1 MLSVLSRFLGLRPL
15 TALKTSR
22 TVSSHADLPLGSNVF
37 TFSVKL
43 STVETPR
50 VGRTYKKE
58 AGPGIFERGVP
69 NCDYNTREYLDS
81 SLNILF
87 SPKGNLS
94 SRYAEMAWP

>member
-1 MLSVLSRFLGLRPL
+1 MSVLTEKKKVLSVLSRFLGLRPL

-50 VGRTYKKE
+50 VGRTYNMRQIQEFLK
-58 AGPGIFERGVP
+58 GGFQTVITIHV
-69 NCDYNTREYLDS
+69 
-81 SLNILF
+81 NILTV
-87 SPKGNLS
+87 
-94 SRYAEMAWP
+94 A

>member
-43 STVETPR
+43 STVKTPR
-50 VGRTYKKE
+50 VGRTYSRRQIQEFLK
-58 AGPGIFERGVP
+58 GGFQTVITIHV
-69 NCDYNTREYLDS
+69 
-81 SLNILF
+81 NILT
-87 SPKGNLS
+87 
-94 SRYAEMAWP
+94 AA